1 MFFLAPVVADNFNI
15 FNEKQEKNILC
26 FLISACQYSAY
37 TLQFIPKY
45 ICVIMHVER
54 VKGEQTAKTTL
65 FPSKLE
71 I

>member
-1 MFFLAPVVADNFNI
+1 M
-15 FNEKQEKNILC
+15 
-26 FLISACQYSAY
+26 SACQYSAY